1 MNPFH
6 PLAAAHPAIAARR
19 QRGLSMIELL
29 CGVSITATALGT
41 AVPGL
46 QDLKQ
51 RQALEATAAQ
61 LETDL
66 HFARSEAIAHNRGVR
81 LSVQALGGG
90 SCYVIH
96 TGAAHECRCSGDGQT
111 QCEGSAEALRLVEQI
126 GVDRARLASV
136 GSSLLFDG
144 NRGTVTPTATL
155 KVVDST
161 GRAIHQVVNI
171 MGRVRSCSPQAQVTG
186 YKAC

>member
-1 MNPFH
+1 MKPFR
-6 PLAAAHPAIAARR
+6 PLAAAHRVGAARR
-19 QRGLSMIELL
+19 QRGVSMIELL
-29 CGVSITATALGT
+29 CGVSIAATALGT

-66 HFARSEAIAHNRGVR
+66 QFARSEAIAHNRGVR
-81 LSVQALGGG
+81 LSVQTLGAG

-96 TGAAHECRCSGDGQT
+96 TGAAHECRCSGHGQT

-126 GVDRARLASV
+126 SADRARLASV

-144 NRGTVTPTATL
+144 DRGTVTPTATL
-155 KVVDST
+155 KVTDAR

-171 MGRVRSCSPQAQVTG
+171 MGRVRSCSPQSEVAG

>member
-1 MNPFH
+1 MNS
-6 PLAAAHPAIAARR
+6 LRRIARASLCHSSRR

-41 AVPGL
+41 AAPAF

-81 LSVQALGGG
+81 LSVQALGAG

-96 TGAAHECRCSGDGQT
+96 TGAAHECRCSGDGRT
-111 QCEGSAEALRLVEQI
+111 RCEGSAEALRLVEQT
-126 GVDRARLASV
+126 GADRARLASI
-136 GSSLLFDG
+136 GSSLLYDG

-155 KVVDST
+155 KVVDAK

-171 MGRVRSCSPQAQVTG
+171 MGRVRSCSPQAQVAG